1 METKGTVRKNGLFK
15 NMSGKL
21 VLILAVLVIVLFAMN
36 CYVVIPTGYTG
47 VRSTMG
53 QISEKIMPSGV
64 RFKLP
69 VIQTVEKVN
78 NKQQD
83 ILIPDK
89 IWSETKSRTA
99 VYFEGVSVTYRI
111 NPENSAWV
119 IANVTDYRHS
129 LVTSSLVAS
138 AIKSSSKDLSD
149 VDVTN
154 RSIIEPRTMENLQ
167 MALDEKYGENVV
179 TINRVIISNADFDE
193 SYNQAI
199 AEKQKA
205 QLAAEQQAI
214 ENQKAI
220 DKAAA
225 DATVERTKAQ
235 AAADAEVIRAKGQ
248 ADANREIQESLSSEV
263 LENKKLE
270 KWDGKLPQFVGG
282 GDSSVM
288 IGLGTENT
296 AKDAQEEK

>member
-1 METKGTVRKNGLFK
+1 MDSSQGKEKFSFLKSG
-15 NMSGKL
+15 SGKVAAGLAAL
-21 VLILAVLVIVLFAMN
+21 VLIVLFAMN

-53 QISEKIMPSGV
+53 QISEKVMMSGV

-83 ILIPDK
+83 IIIPDK
-89 IWSETKSRTA
+89 VWSETKSRTA
-99 VYFEGVSVTYRI
+99 VYFEGVTVTYRI
-111 NPENSAWV
+111 SPEKSAWV
-119 IANVTDYRHS
+119 LSNVTDYRNS
-129 LVTSSLVAS
+129 LITSSLVAS
-138 AIKSSSKDLSD
+138 AVKSASKDLGD

-154 RSIIEPRTMENLQ
+154 RSIIEPKTMETLQ
-167 MALDEKYGENVV
+167 TALDEKYGPGVV
-179 TINRVIISNADFDE
+179 TVNRIIIGNADFDE

-199 AEKQKA
+199 AEKQRA
-205 QLAAEQQAI
+205 QLSAEQQAI
-214 ENQKAI
+214 DNQKAI
-220 DKAAA
+220 DKAEA

-248 ADANREIQESLSSEV
+248 ADANREIQESLSKEV

-270 KWDGKLPQFVGG
+270 KWNGELPRFVSGG
-282 GDSSVM
+282 GSSVM
-288 IGLGTENT
+288 IGFDEDSLGGETE
-296 AKDAQEEK
+296 E